1 MSVSQHTS
9 GNSTAL
15 RAARA
20 GLVLYALV
28 VVGADLLA
36 APLPLAVRLD
46 GVTHWLPNL
55 IRPASLNGEHQG
67 SLKPKAEWMLATPV
81 PFGPEQIQGATGPR
95 ADVPPYAPDREH
107 WLGTDELGRDVLA
120 RLIHGTRRSLFWAL
134 LAVALSFS
142 VGTAVG
148 ALAGYG
154 GRIADALLSRVI
166 EVMMMFPTIL
176 FLLACLA
183 FWRQPGPAVVM
194 LALALARWAEVAR
207 LVRAEVMKVR
217 TLDFV
222 RAAEAMGASKL
233 YVLRTHVLPHAVA
246 PLWVAAPL
254 AVAAAVLVE
263 TALSFLGLGTAPPQ
277 ASWGELLG
285 EASRYLIRP
294 GAWWLAVF
302 PGLLVFALVFC
313 LETLA
318 EGARRSLD
326 ERP

>member
-1 MSVSQHTS
+1 MRVARS
-9 GNSTAL
+9 GV
-15 RAARA
+15 
-20 GLVLYALV
+20 VLYALLV
-28 VVGADLLA
+28 AGADFLA
-36 APLPLAVRLD
+36 SPLPLAVRLD
-46 GVTHWLPNL
+46 GQTHWLPNL
-55 IRPASLNGEHQG
+55 FHPAALGAEHQA

-81 PFGPEQIQGATGPR
+81 PFGPEQIEGATTPR
-95 ADVPPYAPDREH
+95 ADVPPYAPDGNH

-134 LAVALSFS
+134 LAVILSFAI
-142 VGTAVG
+142 GTGVG

-154 GRIADALLSRVI
+154 GRIADTLLSRVI
-166 EVMMMFPTIL
+166 EVMLMFPTML
-176 FLLACLA
+176 FLLACLSL
-183 FWRQPGPAVVM
+183 WRQPGAAVVM
-194 LALALARWAEVAR
+194 VALVLARWADVAR
-207 LVRAEVMKVR
+207 LVRAEVMKVK
-217 TLDFV
+217 THDFV

-233 YVLRTHVLPHAVA
+233 YVLRKHVLPHAIA

-254 AVAAAVLVE
+254 AVATAVLVE
-263 TALSFLGLGTAPPQ
+263 TGLSFLGLGTAPPQ

-302 PGLLVFALVFC
+302 PGLLVFGLVFC